1 MEKKINSWE
10 KPQLIVL
17 GRSKPEEGV
26 LAACK
31 TNNYGTGPGSGEK
44 HCFKW
49 PDNCSSTAA
58 S

>member
-1 MEKKINSWE
+1 MEKEKKSWE

-31 TNNYGTGPGSGEK
+31 LSPATAPGPNHKACGDAPNSCK
-44 HCFKW
+44 L
-49 PDNCSSTAA
+49 TLA

>member
-1 MEKKINSWE
+1 MGMKKNSWE
-10 KPQLIVL
+10 RPQLIVL

-31 TNNYGTGPGSGEK
+31 EAGTNAPGPNTK
-44 HCFKW
+44 ICAQA
-49 PDNCSSTAA
+49 PTPCRDVVA

>member
-1 MEKKINSWE
+1 MEKEKKSWE

-31 TNNYGTGPGSGEK
+31 MGTGTTPGPNAK
-44 HCFKW
+44 I
-49 PDNCSSTAA
+49 CSEAPSSCHAYA
-58 S
+58 FS